1 MAVTVTVSVVVVV
14 VFFIGM
20 EVGCHRSGILR
31 GATTRAMRCDDL
43 AEPRTELVD
52 R

>member
-1 MAVTVTVSVVVVV
+1 MAVPVTVTV

-20 EVGCHRSGILR
+20 EVRRHRPRILR
-31 GATTRAMRCDDL
+31 GVTTRAMRCDDL